1 MDFDWKE
8 VKYTNGQFENKPP
21 IGRSLLLREDSCYTW
36 IDELCELENGTI
48 FLPSRMVLVYV
59 EGVGVVDD
67 LISAYAELNTPEEK
81 FEAAVV
87 NAKNC
92 RTNSL
97 QSSLRMYTLTKYA
110 DDHTN
115 RPLKIRGLKG
125 VAEMLGK

>member
-21 IGRSLLLREDSCYTW
+21 IGKPLLLREDSYYSW
-36 IDELCELENGTI
+36 IDELCELEDGTI
-48 FLPSRMVLVYV
+48 FLPSRMVLICV

-81 FEAAVV
+81 FEAAVT
-87 NAKNC
+87 NAKNV

-110 DDHTN
+110 SDHA
-115 RPLKIRGLKG
+115 RPLKIRGLKSISG
-125 VAEMLGK
+125 ILGK

>member
-8 VKYTNGQFENKPP
+8 VKYANGQFENKPP
-21 IGRSLLLREDSCYTW
+21 IGELLLLREDSYYTW

-48 FLPSRMVLVYV
+48 FLPSRMVLIYV

-81 FEAAVV
+81 FEAAVA

-110 DDHTN
+110 SDN
-115 RPLKIRGLKG
+115 ARPLKIRGLKG
-125 VAEMLGK
+125 ISGVLGK

>member
-1 MDFDWKE
+1 MDFEWKE
-8 VKYTNGQFENKPP
+8 VKYINGEFESKPP
-21 IGRSLLLREDSCYTW
+21 IGNPLLLREDSYYSW
-36 IDELCELENGTI
+36 IDELCELEDGTI

-59 EGVGVVDD
+59 KGVGVVDD

-81 FEAAVV
+81 FKAAVA

-110 DDHTN
+110 DDHTS

-125 VAEMLGK
+125 ITGMFGK

>member
-8 VKYTNGQFENKPP
+8 VKYTNGEFESKPP
-21 IGRSLLLREDSCYTW
+21 IGKPLLLREDSYYTW
-36 IDELCELENGTI
+36 IDELCELEDGTI

-81 FEAAVV
+81 FEAAVI

-125 VAEMLGK
+125 ITGMLGR

>member
-8 VKYTNGQFENKPP
+8 VKYIDDQFENKPP
-21 IGRSLLLREDSCYTW
+21 VGKQLLLREDSYYTW
-36 IDELCELENGTI
+36 IDELCELEDGTI

-81 FEAAVV
+81 FEAAVI

-125 VAEMLGK
+125 ITGMFGK

>member
-8 VKYTNGQFENKPP
+8 VKYANGQFENKPP
-21 IGRSLLLREDSCYTW
+21 IGELLLLREDSYYTW

-48 FLPSRMVLVYV
+48 FLPSRMVLIYV
-59 EGVGVVDD
+59 EDVGVVDD
-67 LISAYAELNTPEEK
+67 LISAYAELNAPEEK
-81 FEAAVV
+81 FGAAVA

-110 DDHTN
+110 SDHA

-125 VAEMLGK
+125 ISGVLGK

>member
-8 VKYTNGQFENKPP
+8 IKYANGQFENKPP
-21 IGRSLLLREDSCYTW
+21 IGRPLLLREDSYYAW
-36 IDELCELENGTI
+36 IHELCELEDGTI
-48 FLPSRMVLVYV
+48 FLPSRMVLIYV

-81 FEAAVV
+81 FEAAVN

-110 DDHTN
+110 SDHT

-125 VAEMLGK
+125 IAGMFGK

>member
-1 MDFDWKE
+1 MDFNWKKVE
-8 VKYTNGQFENKPP
+8 YVDGEFKNKLP
-21 IGRSLLLREDSCYTW
+21 IGKPLLLREDSYYSW
-36 IDELCELENGTI
+36 IDELCEMEDGTI

-67 LISAYAELNTPEEK
+67 LISAYAELNTPDEK
-81 FEAAVV
+81 FEAAVN

-125 VAEMLGK
+125 ITDMFDK